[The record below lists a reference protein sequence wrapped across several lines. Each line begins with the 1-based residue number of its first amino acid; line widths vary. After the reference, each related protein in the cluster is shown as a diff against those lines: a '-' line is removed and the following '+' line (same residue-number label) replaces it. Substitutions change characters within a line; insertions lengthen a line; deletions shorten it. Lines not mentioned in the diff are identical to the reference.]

1 METANP
7 KLTLRSMQI
16 VHLALMIGVALFM
29 VISFV
34 NNANSLALLPVD
46 ETHLTLV
53 YVACG
58 MAVVSA
64 IIGSALFN
72 NLLGKIDTSSPL
84 SQKLPQ
90 YFSANITRWA
100 LLEGAALF
108 NVVAF
113 LLSGSLLNVGVAIL
127 LLVLMGSLRPS
138 RQRVTDE
145 LKISYPDVLE

>member
-58 MAVVSA
+58 MAVVSV
-64 IIGSALFN
+64 IISSALFN
-72 NLLGKIDTSSPL
+72 NLLGKIDTSLPL

-90 YFSANITRWA
+90 YLVPILR
-100 LLEGAALF
+100 
-108 NVVAF
+108 
-113 LLSGSLLNVGVAIL
+113 VGL
-127 LLVLMGSLRPS
+127 
-138 RQRVTDE
+138 
-145 LKISYPDVLE
+145 Y